1 MFDQET
7 AANNK
12 LLTILTTELTKLTN
26 GAVGV
31 AKQTERK
38 KKQRLKEGKEK
49 LLSFYTLEK
58 DSIQGNLL
66 SAINK
71 INDVVAGYVAKKEA
85 ERKRIDIEID
95 TFISRK
101 ESEKKF
107 LTEKY
112 DAKIEHYYSP
122 RISALYEQGSE
133 DASDEEVIPTYSP
146 TYYAKKAEI
155 DALLAQNAFYQR
167 QIDLDK
173 QRIMGTLLTSVPT
186 PITKKQVKVTKSA
199 ADEAKWAAMDADLA
213 ANTKR
218 LADESKFHSRQR
230 EAASQALY
238 AAAEEALNKARAAA
252 QSDDAM
258 DSIMAK
264 N

>member
-1 MFDQET
+1 MEEKLRLELYRSESMFDQET

-12 LLTILTTELTKLTN
+12 LLTTLNAELTKLTN

-38 KKQRLKEGKEK
+38 KKQRLKLGKEK
-49 LLSFYTLEK
+49 LLTHYSLEK
-58 DSIQGNLL
+58 EAVKGRLTAAL
-66 SAINK
+66 NK
-71 INDVVAGYVAKKEA
+71 IEFDILTFTNRKEA
-85 ERKRIDIEID
+85 EKVNLL
-95 TFISRK
+95 K
-101 ESEKKF
+101 E
-107 LTEKY
+107 Y
-112 DAKIEHYYSP
+112 DAKIENYYSP
-122 RISALYEQGSE
+122 HIAALYEQGSE